1 MSRAPRLGR
10 RTVKAL
16 LVTSF
21 VAIAV
26 LALALN
32 TVLASGGGDE
42 GPFGGQ
48 PMPTLYPD
56 SALPVVSRLTAP
68 AERRADAAARRWLAA
83 HPVRDDVA
91 FANYAV
97 NAVGPPPGGAG
108 QRRELAQLH
117 RIDASRTAAGAT
129 TANWL
134 ELHGKK
140 DVWKLYLKQYRD
152 SVPNAAGDRA
162 KTTFKA
168 AYALAKTVVDAAKNK
183 YARPSPYITD
193 PSLHALNQSRF
204 TKKFSY
210 PSKHA
215 VISFAEDSLL
225 TRLEPH
231 RGPEY
236 DWMADE
242 ISYSRLY
249 AGGHYPSDI
258 SAGVF
263 LGRLIADYEAGS
275 APSPS

>member
-1 MSRAPRLGR
+1 MPRTPRLGR
-10 RTVKAL
+10 GTVKML
-16 LVTSF
+16 LVATF
-21 VAIAV
+21 LAIAL

-32 TVLASGGGDE
+32 TVLASGDGGD

-48 PMPTLYPD
+48 AMPALYPD
-56 SALPVVSRLTAP
+56 SALPVVSRLTGP
-68 AERRADAAARRWLAA
+68 AEHRADAAAHKWLAA

-97 NAVGPPPGGAG
+97 NAVGPPPGSAA

-117 RIDASRTAAGAT
+117 RIDSARTAAGAA

-140 DVWKLYLKQYRD
+140 DVWKLYLKQYRE
-152 SVPNAAGDRA
+152 SVPNATGDQA
-162 KTTFKA
+162 KTRFKA
-168 AYALAKTVVDAAKNK
+168 AYALAKTVVDAAKTK

-215 VISFAEDSLL
+215 VISFAEASYL
-225 TRLEPH
+225 TRREPH
-231 RGPEY
+231 RGSEY

-242 ISYSRLY
+242 IAYSRLY

-258 SAGVF
+258 AAGIF
-263 LGRLIADYEAGS
+263 LGRLIADYEA
-275 APSPS
+275 AVQQ

>member
-1 MSRAPRLGR
+1 MPRTPRLGR
-10 RTVKAL
+10 RAVKTL
-16 LVTSF
+16 LVASF
-21 VAIAV
+21 LAIAL

-32 TVLASGGGDE
+32 TVLAGGGDAG
-42 GPFGGQ
+42 GPFDGRA
-48 PMPTLYPD
+48 MPTLYPD
-56 SALPVVSRLTAP
+56 SVLPVVSRLTAP
-68 AERRADAAARRWLAA
+68 AERRADAAAHKWLAS

-97 NAVGPPPGGAG
+97 GAVGRPPGGDA
-108 QRRELAQLH
+108 QQRELAQLH
-117 RIDASRTAAGAT
+117 RIDSSRTAAGAA

-140 DVWKLYLKQYRD
+140 DVWKLFLKQYRE
-152 SVPNAAGDRA
+152 SVPNAAGDQA

-168 AYALAKTVVDAAKNK
+168 TYALAKTVVDAAKNK

-193 PSLHALNQSRF
+193 PSLHALTQSRF
-204 TKKFSY
+204 TKKYSY

-215 VISFAEDSLL
+215 VISFAEATYL

-231 RGPEY
+231 RGSEY
-236 DWMADE
+236 EWMADE

-263 LGRLIADYEAGS
+263 LGRMIADYEAGVQ
-275 APSPS
+275 